1 MNSKANNNVTNVDTV
16 SQTVA
21 RMIEAET
28 AENLFDLKVGETRI
42 YQHLR
47 FILYYEIMR
56 QLDIYEPQYI
66 SGSWDRLR
74 NSMHHVKHCLLQND
88 LWGVSRHEVVVLES
102 LRRTFSDGHY
112 GDIYT
117 ERVLREFSKDFCV
130 IRWPFL
136 TQGYKNERGGYRNI
150 IYYDYFA
157 LKRKVKR
164 SLKFGR
170 NIIRISNFIANK
182 IDTALK
188 KHVNGNIN
196 VIDIVKTEIL
206 NAYHGITIANRF
218 IEKVKPSLIIVVN
231 AYGHTHFV
239 HAARQL
245 GIRVVELQHGVISP
259 YHMGY
264 HYPNVKPGSL
274 EAFPDQVL
282 TFGDY
287 WCSAAAFPIPKE
299 DIIATGF
306 PHLEAQTSRYSSLKR
321 NKRQIL
327 FVSQKVVGKELAEMA
342 VEIAQR
348 LPNYVIVFKL
358 HPKQYRF
365 WSDELKCLAVNKPAN
380 LLVVGGDGPPLYKL
394 FAMSAC
400 QVGVFSTAIY
410 EGLWW
415 GLKTIILGLPGWEYM
430 QRLIESGA
438 ALLGSNSDETIQYI
452 IENRETSVNIEEI
465 FKPNAVNN
473 IIVALNENL

>member
-1 MNSKANNNVTNVDTV
+1 
-16 SQTVA
+16 
-21 RMIEAET
+21 MIEAET
-28 AENLFDLKVGETRI
+28 AEKLFDLEVEGTRI

-56 QLDIYEPQYI
+56 QLGIYQPQNI
-66 SGSWDRLR
+66 PGSWARLR
-74 NSMHHVKHCLLQND
+74 NSMHYMKHCLLQND
-88 LWGVSRHEVVVLES
+88 LWGVTKHEVMVLES
-102 LRRTFSDGHY
+102 LRRSFSDGY
-112 GDIYT
+112 YSDIYT
-117 ERVLREFSKDFCV
+117 EPVLSQFSYDFCV
-130 IRWPFL
+130 IRWPFV
-136 TQGYKNERGGYRNI
+136 TQEYRGERDGYRKI

-170 NIIRISNFIANK
+170 NVIRTCNFLARK
-182 IDTALK
+182 IESAFK
-188 KHVNGNIN
+188 KHVSIRIN
-196 VIDIVKTEIL
+196 VTNIVKREIF
-206 NAYHGITIANRF
+206 NAYHGIAVAKRF
-218 IEKVKPSLIIVVN
+218 IEKVEPSLLIVVN
-231 AYGHTHFV
+231 AYGYTHFV
-239 HAARQL
+239 HSARLL

-264 HYPNVKPGSL
+264 HYPNVKPGTL

-287 WCSAAAFPIPKE
+287 WCSAAAFPIPKG
-299 DIIATGF
+299 DIIASGF
-306 PHLEAQTSRYSSLKR
+306 PYLEAQTNEYSRLNR

-327 FVSQKVVGKELAEMA
+327 FVSQKVIGKQLAEMA
-342 VEIAQR
+342 VEVAKR
-348 LPNYVIVFKL
+348 LPNYDIVFKL

-365 WSDELKCLAVNKPAN
+365 WSDELTCLAVNKPGN
-380 LLVVGGDGPPLYKL
+380 LLVVGDDGPTLYEL
-394 FAMSAC
+394 FAMSAS

-415 GLKTIILGLPGWEYM
+415 GLQTIILGLPGWEYM

-438 ALLGSNSDETIQYI
+438 ALLGSNSDEIIQYI
-452 IENRETSVNIEEI
+452 IENGETNVNIEEI

-473 IIVALNENL
+473 IIAALNANLEKG